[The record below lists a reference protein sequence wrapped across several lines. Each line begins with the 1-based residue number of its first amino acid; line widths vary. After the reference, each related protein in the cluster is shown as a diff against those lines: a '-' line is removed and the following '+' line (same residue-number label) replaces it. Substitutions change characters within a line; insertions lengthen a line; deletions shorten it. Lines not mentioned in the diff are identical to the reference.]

1 MNCLSFNTT
10 VERTT
15 MMGRDAAAFLDELDQ
30 QRNRAGG
37 GRVENAAAA
46 QRDYNAMAQ
55 QHEVE
60 MQMQGINMMDDEDE
74 NSTGRN
80 EDDDD
85 DEMFMD

>member
-37 GRVENAAAA
+37 GRVENGAAA
-46 QRDYNAMAQ
+46 QRDYNAMVQ
-55 QHEVE
+55 QQEVE
-60 MQMQGINMMDDEDE
+60 MQMQGINMMDEDE
-74 NSTGRN
+74 NGPGRN
-80 EDDDD
+80 EDGD